1 MHFLAALTAFL
12 LPAACLADPNISV
25 NPGSIKLGARLA
37 GHLHR
42 PPSFAVVPHNLQKVS
57 HPFEVDVPLKVP
69 RTKACTVNVVQHE
82 FVFSFGKP
90 FVGNFTPPVEKECNG
105 PWEMVVLEMTGSS
118 RGRQYD
124 RIAGLWIGG
133 FLRTSTPEPTNAG
146 ILWKFQKDVTSY
158 SSTLTVPQTVVMDLS
173 NLVTAEL
180 NGTYTVTVDL
190 AFYSADAHANLD
202 DVPDLVVPISAGA
215 ESSAWFS
222 LQSDSSVG
230 ARNVTLPRNLR
241 RAVVEVYANG
251 QINDEFWY
259 VNAPNSYIQLLN
271 QTGTGNGA
279 YWRWRWSREDF
290 VFGMLTRLSSVPTYP
305 GPYREILVFIDN
317 KLAGATVTFPVIF
330 SGERASVMVPMLSI
344 GALNI
349 PSYYID
355 VTPFVG
361 LLVDGKRHQIGL
373 Q

>member
-90 FVGNFTPPVEKECNG
+90 FVGNFTPPVEKELKSN
-105 PWEMVVLEMTGSS
+105 S
-118 RGRQYD
+118 RHKFPYPSTQVE
-124 RIAGLWIGG
+124 

-279 YWRWRWSREDF
+279 YWR
-290 VFGMLTRLSSVPTYP
+290 VG
-305 GPYREILVFIDN
+305 N
-317 KLAGATVTFPVIF
+317 F
-330 SGERASVMVPMLSI
+330 SA
-344 GALNI
+344 
-349 PSYYID
+349 
-355 VTPFVG
+355 
-361 LLVDGKRHQIGL
+361 
-373 Q
+373 